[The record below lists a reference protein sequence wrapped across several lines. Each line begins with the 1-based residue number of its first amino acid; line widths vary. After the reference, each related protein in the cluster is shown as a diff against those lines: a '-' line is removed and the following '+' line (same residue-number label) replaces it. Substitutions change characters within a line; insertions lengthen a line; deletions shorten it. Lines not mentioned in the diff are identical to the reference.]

1 MLIFVVAALLCG
13 GGPTAARADDDD
25 HGTDRTP
32 LTSIGLV
39 TDLDAPPDPDDPGY
53 GGGFD
58 ALNYFENLLDT
69 KIAPCREQ
77 LEAATAMW
85 IERHQLSMLLEE
97 TGPARLLVHA
107 ARSGERGF
115 FEVSYRFD
123 EAQKRARV
131 TLYFVGAEGRL
142 LEPSAIA
149 MLLDEYG
156 VEAFQD
162 SLRSA
167 IRCGDK

>member
-1 MLIFVVAALLCG
+1 MV
-13 GGPTAARADDDD
+13 TRAQDDG
-25 HGTDRTP
+25 HLTERTP

-39 TDLDAPPDPDDPGY
+39 TDIDAPPDPDDPGL

-58 ALNYFENLLDT
+58 AVNYFENLLGT
-69 KIAPCREQ
+69 RIGACSQQ
-77 LEAATAMW
+77 LEAVTAQW
-85 IERHQLSMLLEE
+85 IGQHHLSILLQE

-149 MLLDEYG
+149 TLLDEYG